1 MSGYGD
7 DGGFTAWMAANGYTL
22 PGGAPTA
29 AVLRQ
34 RGSTYVDGTYGLR
47 FPGTPTGGAGQEREW
62 PRTGAVDRY
71 GTALDAGTVPQRV
84 IDASYMAAY
93 QEAVTPGSL
102 SVVVDPSKRV
112 KRQKVDTIER
122 EFFGPGDASAAVAP
136 VMSAI
141 EGVLAPLLLLEPIGA
156 GIGVVV
162 V

>member
-1 MSGYGD
+1 MAGYGD
-7 DGGFTAWMAANGYTL
+7 DSTFAAWLTANGLTL

-34 RGSTYVDGTYGLR
+34 QGSLYVDGTYGLR
-47 FPGTPTGGAGQEREW
+47 FPGSPVGGAGQDREW
-62 PRTGAVDRY
+62 PRTGASDRY
-71 GTALDAGTVPQRV
+71 GTAIADNTVPQRV

-93 QEAVTPGSL
+93 QLAVAPGSL

-122 EFFGPGDASAAVAP
+122 EFFELGDVSAAAAP

-141 EGVLAPLLLLEPIGA
+141 EGMLAPLLTTSTFEP
-156 GIGVVV
+156 GIMVV
-162 V
+162 